1 VHQAQEAIETF
12 STAVQT
18 EEAVETPAE
27 IGRRLADEVLRPS
40 YRLQAR
46 RFEKTVRRLL
56 GRRVTLPRARGL
68 MRVKLKLDARC
79 SCG

>member
-1 VHQAQEAIETF
+1 MHQAQEAIETF

-46 RFEKTVRRLL
+46 RFEKTVCVACLAD
-56 GRRVTLPRARGL
+56 V
-68 MRVKLKLDARC
+68 
-79 SCG
+79 